1 MESLD
6 LCACNSASLDH
17 PLRQRASLL
26 GHTALNSRDFELQ
39 WDPHGSR
46 ETGHERASC
55 PPRRQSTMRN
65 QGGRLTGGKKKEERM
80 PHHGC
85 DVAAQA
91 AVVRTE
97 VIELNSTFPA
107 WEAGAQGRR
116 PKVMSKVDPPAKN
129 KAC

>member
-6 LCACNSASLDH
+6 LCAYNSASLDH
-17 PLRQRASLL
+17 PLRQRARLL

-46 ETGHERASC
+46 ETGRKCTSC
-55 PPRRQSTMRN
+55 PPRRRSTMRN
-65 QGGRLTGGKKKEERM
+65 QGGRLAGKKDRIL
-80 PHHGC
+80 HHGC
-85 DVAAQA
+85 DVPPQA

-107 WEAGAQGRR
+107 WEAG
-116 PKVMSKVDPPAKN
+116 V
-129 KAC
+129 

>member
-39 WDPHGSR
+39 WGPHGSC
-46 ETGHERASC
+46 ETGRVRASC
-55 PPRRQSTMRN
+55 PPRRQSMMCN
-65 QGGRLTGGKKKEERM
+65 QGGRLAGKKDRM
-80 PHHGC
+80 PHKVC
-85 DVAAQA
+85 DVPA
-91 AVVRTE
+91 AVVRAE

-107 WEAGAQGRR
+107 FESGA
-116 PKVMSKVDPPAKN
+116 
-129 KAC
+129 